1 MHSSEVAYGKM
12 DITPLL
18 TSKELYR
25 LGGLVDFENEK
36 YVVSVLYL
44 GWAQPIKLS
53 CYYGVSVHRG
63 QITAAQPGSH
73 LSPILGMAPF
83 CVGRM
88 WTDVQ
93 KHTAR
98 DKI

>member
-1 MHSSEVAYGKM
+1 MVSY
-12 DITPLL
+12 LL
-18 TSKELYR
+18 SGR
-25 LGGLVDFENEK
+25 GPA
-36 YVVSVLYL
+36 S
-44 GWAQPIKLS
+44 
-53 CYYGVSVHRG
+53 YYPAIMEFSVHRG

-83 CVGRM
+83 RVGRM